1 MRPADGSRREI
12 PLRRI
17 RLRRS
22 EESFRDRLWLVRR
35 RWRLMLRLGISASVA
50 YLVATQVF
58 GHQQAFFAPVAAV
71 VVITAGGGLRGR
83 TLVELV
89 GGVALGVLVGELL
102 ILSIGRGTWQMA
114 LIVTLTVVVATLLGL
129 RGLAL
134 TQAASSSVL
143 LAAVL
148 PAAGAGNPAVTRF
161 LDALI
166 GGVCAMAM
174 VLLLPRNPVRDI
186 DTEVQRLLHQLA
198 SVLRGTARALRD
210 GEPGVADDALER
222 ARGLQPG
229 IESLDA
235 TARNVSEIARMSPMR
250 WRQREHLALYVG
262 AVRDFDNAIRD
273 SRVLARRTSAM
284 LRHGERPPP
293 AVADAVE
300 QLADAVDTIS
310 DDISHHDA
318 FAEARE
324 RLVEAARTAVT
335 GAPSV
340 LTLNTAAVVAQV
352 RSISADLLYVCGAT
366 RDEIDEQ
373 LDFQ

>member
-1 MRPADGSRREI
+1 MSPREGSGREI

-50 YLVATQVF
+50 YLVATEVF
-58 GHQQAFFAPVAAV
+58 GHQQAFFAPIAAV
-71 VVITAGGGLRGR
+71 VVITAGAGLRGR

-114 LIVTLTVVVATLLGL
+114 LIVTLTVVVATLTGL

-134 TQAASSSVL
+134 TQAANSSVL
-143 LAAVL
+143 LAAVV

-161 LDALI
+161 IDAFI

-198 SVLRGTARALRD
+198 SVLRGTARALRE
-210 GEPGVADDALER
+210 GEPDVADEALQR
-222 ARGLQPG
+222 ARNLQPG

-250 WRQREHLALYVG
+250 WRQRDHLALYVG

-273 SRVLARRTSAM
+273 SRVLARRVSAM

-293 AVADAVE
+293 AIADAVE
-300 QLADAVDTIS
+300 QLADAVDTVS
-310 DDISHHDA
+310 DDLSQHDQ

-324 RLVEAARTAVT
+324 RLVGAARTAVL

-352 RSISADLLYVCGAT
+352 RSIAADLLYVCGAT

-373 LDFQ
+373 LDFT